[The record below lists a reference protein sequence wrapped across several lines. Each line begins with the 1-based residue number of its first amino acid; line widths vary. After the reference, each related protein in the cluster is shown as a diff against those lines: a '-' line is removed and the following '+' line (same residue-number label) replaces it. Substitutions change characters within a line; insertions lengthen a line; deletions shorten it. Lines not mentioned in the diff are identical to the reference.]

1 MLDTSKAIKEYSNK
15 EIEEATDEELKL
27 LIQRGKK
34 TMSDRI
40 VRLEKRGYDPGDRYE
55 NLQPKIKKA
64 EKSGD
69 RKELINAAKNI
80 KNILKGDSLSVRAR
94 EAITKKDI
102 RAMVAAMDYGGKF
115 SKASE
120 DAKKEYLKK
129 IVISRNKL
137 TGEWSITNKNLSL
150 MNVNRKRKISTKDLK
165 EFYKMYKDNDITE
178 VRRAMM
184 SDSTEIFAQLSTYFY
199 KHTGTAT
206 QRKMEYM
213 AEKMY
218 KAYAGQKYGTTGKD
232 TDKMIQAELAKKKR
246 EKKEKQE
253 AKRAKSAKL
262 TRR

>member
-34 TMSDRI
+34 TMGDRI
-40 VRLEKRGYDPGDRYE
+40 ARLEKKGYDPGEKYE

-69 RKELINAAKNI
+69 RRELLHAAKNI
-80 KNILKGDSLSVRAR
+80 RSILAGDSLSVRAR

-102 RAMVAAMDYGGKF
+102 RAMVAAMDYGKKF
-115 SKASE
+115 KDDKARE
-120 DAKKEYLKK
+120 EYLKHVVVSK
-129 IVISRNKL
+129 NKL
-137 TGEWSITNKNLSL
+137 TGEWTITNKNLSL

-165 EFYKMYKDNDITE
+165 EFYKMFKDNEITD

-184 SDSTEIFAQLSTYFY
+184 NDSTELFAQLSTYFY

-206 QRKMEYM
+206 QRQMEYM

-218 KAYAGQKYGTTGKD
+218 KAYASQKYGTTGKD
-232 TDKMIQAELAKKKR
+232 TDKMIKAELAKKKR
-246 EKKEKQE
+246 EREEKQ
-253 AKRAKSAKL
+253 AANRAKSAKL
-262 TRR
+262 TKG